1 MSQKGAV
8 GQGELGAVVITG
20 ASTGIGEACACRLE
34 RLGYTVFAGVRKAAD
49 GAALQNKCSD
59 RLHPIIL
66 DVTDAASIERAAETI
81 GKALG
86 DRGLAGLVN
95 NAGIAVASPL
105 EYLPP
110 AELRRQLEVNV
121 VGQLAVTQAFLPL
134 LRKSHGR
141 IINMSSV
148 SGLTALPMTGAYAAS
163 KFALEG
169 LTDSLRRELAAF
181 KIPVSLIEPA
191 GIATPIWEKSAGDFD
206 KLAVNLPAEVEEH
219 YGLMGEVTRKFAG
232 NAARHGLPVEL
243 VADAVAEALT
253 AFRPK
258 ARYVVAKN
266 PRMVKLLRILP
277 AALQDRLI
285 LNRLNKAAK
294 KISSKNKSLPR
305 N

>member
-1 MSQKGAV
+1 MSQSGRA
-8 GQGELGAVVITG
+8 GSGEWGAVVITG

-49 GAALQNKCSD
+49 GAALQSKCSD
-59 RLHPIIL
+59 RLRPIIL
-66 DVTDAASIERAAETI
+66 DVTDAVSIERAAETVARAVG
-81 GKALG
+81 GK
-86 DRGLAGLVN
+86 GLAGLVN

-134 LRKSHGR
+134 LRKCHGR

-169 LTDSLRRELAAF
+169 LSDALRRELAAF

-191 GIATPIWEKSAGDFD
+191 GVATPIWEKSAGDFD
-206 KLAVNLPAEVEEH
+206 NLAGNLPAALEEH
-219 YGLMGEVTRKFAG
+219 YGLMGEVTRKFAAS
-232 NAARHGLPVEL
+232 AARHGLPVEM

-253 AFRPK
+253 ASRPK

-266 PRMVKLLRILP
+266 PRMVKLLRVLP
-277 AALQDRLI
+277 AAWQDRLI
-285 LNRLNKAAK
+285 LNRLNKAARQL
-294 KISSKNKSLPR
+294 SSKK
-305 N
+305 